1 MSPCVAFWFHN
12 NIGQAVLQINFEKI
26 SLKFSKVCYSV
37 SYDFLMK
44 DLRFSLIEFDLG
56 VRNMKSLVI
65 AEKPSVARDIARVL
79 GANQKNGGVLEGK
92 KYVVTW
98 ALGHLITLADPE
110 EYDKKYEKW
119 EMSTL
124 PMMPKDMKLVVI
136 RQTGK
141 QFSVVKTQLF
151 RKDIEEII
159 IATDAG
165 REGEL
170 VARWILE
177 KAGCHKPIKRLWISS
192 VTDKAIK
199 EGFANLKD
207 GHAYDNLYRAA
218 VARAEADWLVGMNG
232 TRALTCKYNAQLSCG
247 RVQTP
252 TLAMIARRE
261 EEIRQFTPKE
271 YYGVSVETQDV
282 KWTWRDEKTK
292 SFRTFSRE
300 KAEEIRRKTE
310 TASLEVTRI
319 EEKTKK
325 SMAPGLYDLT
335 TLQREANQKYGFS
348 AKETLNIMQRL
359 YENHKVLTYPRTD
372 SRYIGKDIVPTIRE
386 RLKACGIGPYR
397 KLAGA
402 LMNKPVQANSSFVDD
417 KKVSDHHAIIPT
429 EQFVQLD
436 HMTNEERKI
445 YDMVVRRFL
454 AVLYPPFEYQQVTM
468 EAKAAGETFAA
479 SGKVVKSQGW
489 KEVYEGGDQEESEED
504 EEKLK
509 DQRLPKMQTGQKL
522 KVLRAALNTGKT
534 KPPARFTEATLLAAM
549 ENPVKFMETRDKE
562 AVKTIGETGGLG
574 TVATRAD
581 IIEKL
586 FHSFMMEKKGNEIH
600 ITSKAKQLLELVPE
614 DLKKPELTADWEMK
628 LSQIAKGKIRQGD
641 FLHEIRDYTCEIVDE
656 IKSGEGTFRH
666 DNLTNKVCPRCG
678 KKLLA
683 VNGKNSKMLV
693 CQDRECGYRE
703 TISRTTN
710 ARCPKCHKRME
721 MYVKGKEETFI
732 CACGYKE
739 KLSAFQARRKKEG
752 AGVGKRDVQ
761 NYLRRQQKEANEPV
775 NNAFAQALSGIKL

>member
-1 MSPCVAFWFHN
+1 
-12 NIGQAVLQINFEKI
+12 
-26 SLKFSKVCYSV
+26 
-37 SYDFLMK
+37 
-44 DLRFSLIEFDLG
+44 
-56 VRNMKSLVI
+56 MKSLVI

-761 NYLRRQQKEANEPV
+761 NYLRRQHKEANEPV

>member
-1 MSPCVAFWFHN
+1 
-12 NIGQAVLQINFEKI
+12 
-26 SLKFSKVCYSV
+26 
-37 SYDFLMK
+37 
-44 DLRFSLIEFDLG
+44 
-56 VRNMKSLVI
+56 MKSLVI

-79 GANQKNGGVLEGK
+79 GANQKNGGILEGK
-92 KYVVTW
+92 NYVVTW
-98 ALGHLITLADPE
+98 ALGHLVTLADPE
-110 EYDKKYEKW
+110 EYDRKYEKW
-119 EMSTL
+119 EMATL
-124 PMMPKDMKLVVI
+124 PMLPKEMKLVVI
-136 RQTGK
+136 RQTGR

-151 RKDIEEII
+151 RKDIGEII

-207 GHAYDNLYRAA
+207 GHDYDNLYRAA

-252 TLAMIARRE
+252 TLAMIAKRE
-261 EEIRQFTPKE
+261 EEIRKFVPKE
-271 YYGVSVETQDV
+271 YYGISLETQDV

-300 KAEEIRRKTE
+300 RAEQIKGRLENAALEITSVEKKAKKT
-310 TASLEVTRI
+310 
-319 EEKTKK
+319 
-325 SMAPGLYDLT
+325 MAPGLYDLT
-335 TLQREANQKYGFS
+335 TLQREANLKYGFS

-372 SRYIGKDIVPTIRE
+372 SRYIGKDIVPTIKE

-402 LMNKPVQANSSFVDD
+402 LMNKPVQVNGSFVDD
-417 KKVSDHHAIIPT
+417 KRVSDHHAIIPT

-454 AVLYPPFEYQQVTM
+454 AVLYPASQYEQVTM

-479 SGKVVKSQGW
+479 SGKVIKNMGW
-489 KEVYEGGDQEESEED
+489 KEVYEGGADDDLED
-504 EEKLK
+504 EADDEKKLK
-509 DQRLPKMQTGQKL
+509 DQRLPEMKTGTRL
-522 KVLRAALNTGKT
+522 KILKTSLNTGKT

-562 AVKTIGETGGLG
+562 AVKTLGETGGLG

-628 LSQIAKGKIRQGD
+628 LSQIAKGRIRQGD
-641 FLHEIRDYTCEIVDE
+641 FLHQIRDYTCEIVDE
-656 IKSGEGTFRH
+656 IKTGEGTFRH
-666 DNLTNKVCPRCG
+666 DNLTNKVCPQCG

-721 MYVKGKEETFI
+721 MYVKGKEEIFV
-732 CACGYKE
+732 CQCGYKE
-739 KLSAFQARRKKEG
+739 KLSAFQARRQKEG

>member
-1 MSPCVAFWFHN
+1 
-12 NIGQAVLQINFEKI
+12 
-26 SLKFSKVCYSV
+26 
-37 SYDFLMK
+37 
-44 DLRFSLIEFDLG
+44 
-56 VRNMKSLVI
+56 MKSLVI

-79 GANQKNGGVLEGK
+79 GANQKNGGILEGK
-92 KYVVTW
+92 NYVVTW
-98 ALGHLITLADPE
+98 ALGHLVTLADPE
-110 EYDKKYEKW
+110 EYDRKYEKW
-119 EMSTL
+119 EMATL
-124 PMMPKDMKLVVI
+124 PMLPKEMKLVVI
-136 RQTGK
+136 RQTGR

-151 RKDIEEII
+151 RKDIGEII

-177 KAGCHKPIKRLWISS
+177 KAGCHKSIKRLWISS

-207 GHAYDNLYRAA
+207 GHDYDNLYRAA

-252 TLAMIARRE
+252 TLAMIAKRE
-261 EEIRQFTPKE
+261 EEIRKFVPKE
-271 YYGVSVETQDV
+271 YYGISLETQDV

-300 KAEEIRRKTE
+300 RAEQIKGRLENTALEITSVEKKAKKT
-310 TASLEVTRI
+310 I
-319 EEKTKK
+319 
-325 SMAPGLYDLT
+325 APGLYDLT
-335 TLQREANQKYGFS
+335 TLQREANLKYGFS

-372 SRYIGKDIVPTIRE
+372 SRYIGKDIVSTIKE

-402 LMNKPVQANSSFVDD
+402 LMNKPVQVNGSFVDD
-417 KKVSDHHAIIPT
+417 KRVSDHHAIIPT

-454 AVLYPPFEYQQVTM
+454 AVLYPASQYEQVTM

-479 SGKVVKSQGW
+479 SGKVIKSLGW
-489 KEVYEGGDQEESEED
+489 KEVYEGGADDDLED
-504 EEKLK
+504 EAEDEKKLK
-509 DQRLPKMQTGQKL
+509 DQRLPEMKTGTRL
-522 KVLRAALNTGKT
+522 KILKTSLNTGKT

-562 AVKTIGETGGLG
+562 AVKTLGETGGLG

-628 LSQIAKGKIRQGD
+628 LSQIAKGRIRQGD
-641 FLHEIRDYTCEIVDE
+641 FLHQIRDYTCEIVDE
-656 IKSGEGTFRH
+656 IKTGEGTFRH
-666 DNLTNKVCPRCG
+666 DNLTNKVCPQCG

-721 MYVKGKEETFI
+721 MYVKGKEETFV
-732 CACGYKE
+732 CQCGYKE
-739 KLSAFQARRKKEG
+739 KLSAFQARRQKEG
-752 AGVGKRDVQ
+752 AGIGKRDVQ

>member
-1 MSPCVAFWFHN
+1 
-12 NIGQAVLQINFEKI
+12 
-26 SLKFSKVCYSV
+26 
-37 SYDFLMK
+37 
-44 DLRFSLIEFDLG
+44 
-56 VRNMKSLVI
+56 MKSLVI

-79 GANQKNGGVLEGK
+79 GANQKNGGILEGK
-92 KYVVTW
+92 NYVVTW
-98 ALGHLITLADPE
+98 ALGHLVTLADPE
-110 EYDKKYEKW
+110 EYDRKYEKW
-119 EMSTL
+119 EMATL
-124 PMMPKDMKLVVI
+124 PMLPKEMKLVVI
-136 RQTGK
+136 RQTGR

-151 RKDIEEII
+151 RKDIGEII

-207 GHAYDNLYRAA
+207 GHDYDNLYRAA

-252 TLAMIARRE
+252 TLAMIAKRE
-261 EEIRQFTPKE
+261 EEIRKFVPKE
-271 YYGVSVETQDV
+271 YYGISLETQDV

-300 KAEEIRRKTE
+300 RAEQIKGRLENAAIEITSVEKKAKKT
-310 TASLEVTRI
+310 
-319 EEKTKK
+319 
-325 SMAPGLYDLT
+325 MAPGLYDLT
-335 TLQREANQKYGFS
+335 TLQRESNLKYGFS

-372 SRYIGKDIVPTIRE
+372 SRYIGKDIVPTIKE

-402 LMNKPVQANSSFVDD
+402 LMNKPVQVNGSFVDD
-417 KKVSDHHAIIPT
+417 KRVSDHHAIIPT

-454 AVLYPPFEYQQVTM
+454 AVLYPASQYEQVTM

-479 SGKVVKSQGW
+479 SGKVIKSMGW
-489 KEVYEGGDQEESEED
+489 KEVYEGGADDDLED
-504 EEKLK
+504 EADDEKKLK
-509 DQRLPKMQTGQKL
+509 DQRLPEMKTGTRL
-522 KVLRAALNTGKT
+522 KILKTSLNTGKT

-562 AVKTIGETGGLG
+562 AVKTLGETGGLG

-628 LSQIAKGKIRQGD
+628 LSQIAKGRIRQGD
-641 FLHEIRDYTCEIVDE
+641 FLHQIRDYTCEIVDE
-656 IKSGEGTFRH
+656 IKNGEGTFRH
-666 DNLTNKVCPRCG
+666 DNLTNKVCPQCG

-721 MYVKGKEETFI
+721 MYVKGKEETFV
-732 CACGYKE
+732 CQCGYKE
-739 KLSAFQARRKKEG
+739 KLSAFQARRQKEG

>member
-1 MSPCVAFWFHN
+1 
-12 NIGQAVLQINFEKI
+12 
-26 SLKFSKVCYSV
+26 
-37 SYDFLMK
+37 
-44 DLRFSLIEFDLG
+44 
-56 VRNMKSLVI
+56 MKSLVI

-79 GANQKNGGVLEGK
+79 GANQKNGGILEGK
-92 KYVVTW
+92 NYVVTW
-98 ALGHLITLADPE
+98 ALGHLVTLADPE
-110 EYDKKYEKW
+110 EYDRKYEKW
-119 EMSTL
+119 EMATL
-124 PMMPKDMKLVVI
+124 PMLPKEMKLVVI
-136 RQTGK
+136 RQTGR

-151 RKDIEEII
+151 RKDIGEII

-207 GHAYDNLYRAA
+207 GHDYDNLYRAA

-252 TLAMIARRE
+252 TLAMIAKRE
-261 EEIRQFTPKE
+261 EEIRKFVPKE
-271 YYGVSVETQDV
+271 YYGISLETQDV

-300 KAEEIRRKTE
+300 RAEQIKGRLENAALEITSVEKKAKKT
-310 TASLEVTRI
+310 
-319 EEKTKK
+319 
-325 SMAPGLYDLT
+325 MAPGLYDLT
-335 TLQREANQKYGFS
+335 TLQREANLKYGFS

-372 SRYIGKDIVPTIRE
+372 SRYIGKDIVPTIKE

-402 LMNKPVQANSSFVDD
+402 LMNKPVQVNGSFVDD
-417 KKVSDHHAIIPT
+417 KRVSDHHAIIPT

-454 AVLYPPFEYQQVTM
+454 AVLYPASQYEQVTM

-479 SGKVVKSQGW
+479 SGKVIKSLGW
-489 KEVYEGGDQEESEED
+489 REVYEGRADDDLED
-504 EEKLK
+504 DTDDEKKLK
-509 DQRLPKMQTGQKL
+509 DQRLPEMKTGTRL
-522 KVLRAALNTGKT
+522 KILKTSLNTGKT
-534 KPPARFTEATLLAAM
+534 KPPTRFTEATLLAAM

-562 AVKTIGETGGLG
+562 AVKTLGETGGLG

-641 FLHEIRDYTCEIVDE
+641 FLHQIRDYTCEIVDE
-656 IKSGEGTFRH
+656 IKTGEGTFRH
-666 DNLTNKVCPRCG
+666 DNLTNKVCPQCG

-721 MYVKGKEETFI
+721 MYVKGKEETFV
-732 CACGYKE
+732 CQCGYKE
-739 KLSAFQARRKKEG
+739 KLSAFQARRQKEG

>member
-1 MSPCVAFWFHN
+1 
-12 NIGQAVLQINFEKI
+12 
-26 SLKFSKVCYSV
+26 
-37 SYDFLMK
+37 
-44 DLRFSLIEFDLG
+44 
-56 VRNMKSLVI
+56 MKSLVI

-79 GANQKNGGVLEGK
+79 GANQKNGGILEGK
-92 KYVVTW
+92 NYVVTW
-98 ALGHLITLADPE
+98 ALGHLVTLADPE

-119 EMSTL
+119 EMATL
-124 PMMPKDMKLVVI
+124 PMLPKEMKLVVI
-136 RQTGK
+136 RQTGR

-151 RKDIEEII
+151 RKDIGEII

-207 GHAYDNLYRAA
+207 GHDYDNLYRAA

-252 TLAMIARRE
+252 TLAMIAKRE
-261 EEIRQFTPKE
+261 EEIRKFVPKE
-271 YYGVSVETQDV
+271 YYGISLETQDV

-300 KAEEIRRKTE
+300 RAEQIKGRLENAALEITSVEKKAKKT
-310 TASLEVTRI
+310 
-319 EEKTKK
+319 
-325 SMAPGLYDLT
+325 MAPGLYDLT
-335 TLQREANQKYGFS
+335 TLQREANLKYGFS

-372 SRYIGKDIVPTIRE
+372 SRYIGKDIVPTIKE

-402 LMNKPVQANSSFVDD
+402 LMNKPVQVNGSFVDD
-417 KKVSDHHAIIPT
+417 KRVSDHHAIIPT

-454 AVLYPPFEYQQVTM
+454 AVLYPASQYEQVTM

-479 SGKVVKSQGW
+479 SGKVIKSLGW
-489 KEVYEGGDQEESEED
+489 KEVYEGGADDDLED
-504 EEKLK
+504 EAEDEKKLK
-509 DQRLPKMQTGQKL
+509 DQRLPEMKTGTRL
-522 KVLRAALNTGKT
+522 KILKTSLNTGKT

-562 AVKTIGETGGLG
+562 AVKTLGETGGLG

-628 LSQIAKGKIRQGD
+628 LSQIAKGRIRQGD
-641 FLHEIRDYTCEIVDE
+641 FLHQIRDYTCEIVDE
-656 IKSGEGTFRH
+656 IKTGEGTFRH
-666 DNLTNKVCPRCG
+666 DNLTNKVCPQCG

-693 CQDRECGYRE
+693 CQERECGYRE

-721 MYVKGKEETFI
+721 MYVKGKEETFV
-732 CACGYKE
+732 CQCGYKE
-739 KLSAFQARRKKEG
+739 KLSAFQARRQKEG